1 MVMDADD
8 EAGLVLAQTAILL
21 DRRGDRET
29 SQLLSD
35 AGGRSDR
42 AGRRHLAMGVAARQH
57 LS

>member
-1 MVMDADD
+1 MDADD